1 MHCHYYSNFIHCMN
15 SYYILPRFAAE
26 IVVAAA
32 IAGGIV
38 VAAANCCRK
47 LRIRQ
52 FTTIK
57 YLI

>member
-1 MHCHYYSNFIHCMN
+1 MN